1 MVATQEL
8 ENLQTWL
15 DQHASGYFL
24 SFSKGGVTTAEAV
37 KQLAESCDE
46 IDIEGR
52 RVWME
57 WTNRQANPSG
67 LRSQSIIAIVDQA
80 RCIQLEPKPLT
91 FEAYMER
98 CPEKLELSGGY
109 LGSDIEDAFSAV
121 FSQLRQGI
129 LTNFG
134 TLISPNFGR
143 VIPSTSA
150 GVNSSN
156 QSCVRSPHPSTSMTQ
171 IETSDSDEIASSTL
185 QVRLNFTGQF
195 AHGFALE
202 DESERIV
209 HNPVKHRVS

>member
-109 LGSDIEDAFSAV
+109 LGSDIEDAFSLLDL
-121 FSQLRQGI
+121 SLES
-129 LTNFG
+129 FG
-134 TLISPNFGR
+134 L
-143 VIPSTSA
+143 
-150 GVNSSN
+150 
-156 QSCVRSPHPSTSMTQ
+156 
-171 IETSDSDEIASSTL
+171 L
-185 QVRLNFTGQF
+185 QVVRRVPKEQWEE
-195 AHGFALE
+195 AL
-202 DESERIV
+202 SQV
-209 HNPVKHRVS
+209 YSSK